1 MLVSPPFIAVETVMF
16 FGLGFLL
23 ALLVM
28 LAFMPAVHQRAVRL
42 TRRKYQPVPLEQK
55 EMHAEKDRIR
65 ADFAMSTRKLEH
77 DIDHMQRKA
86 AAHAI
91 EVARKSETIAQLKE
105 TLDARDTLIAELQA
119 QAKFAT
125 AGTASESELQALKID
140 NAAKTT
146 ALQTANARI
155 AALMSEI
162 ATLTAALD
170 KRIRVLDTQQ
180 HEIAML
186 TGQSDVLRMQ
196 LAALS
201 RPATPAPSP
210 ARVPAERAA
219 NGYARPNGNGH
230 ANAGG
235 REDGDVIRRALE
247 AIEANG
253 QGNGLGQ
260 PMPQSWVSAPSHGA
274 VPFGH

>member
-1 MLVSPPFIAVETVMF
+1 MLVSPPYIAVETVMF

-23 ALLVM
+23 ALLLM

-55 EMHAEKDRIR
+55 EMHAEKDRLR

-86 AAHAI
+86 AAHFTEI
-91 EVARKSETIAQLKE
+91 ARKSETIAQLRE
-105 TLDARDTLIAELQA
+105 TLDARDVLIAELQA

-125 AGTASESELQALKID
+125 AGNASESELQALKID
-140 NAAKTT
+140 NAAKTK
-146 ALQTANARI
+146 ALADANARI

-162 ATLTAALD
+162 AALTAALD
-170 KRIRVLDTQQ
+170 RRIRVYDTQQ

-186 TGQSDVLRMQ
+186 SGQSDVLRMQ
-196 LAALS
+196 LAALA

-210 ARVPAERAA
+210 ARVPAARAA
-219 NGYARPNGNGH
+219 NGHARPNGNGH

-235 REDGDVIRRALE
+235 HEDGDVIRRALE

-253 QGNGLGQ
+253 HGQ
-260 PMPQSWVSAPSHGA
+260 PMPQSWATAPSHGA
-274 VPFGH
+274 FPFGH

>member
-1 MLVSPPFIAVETVMF
+1 MFVSPPFIAVETVMF

-23 ALLVM
+23 AMLLM

-42 TRRKYQPVPLEQK
+42 TRRKYAPVPLEQK

-86 AAHAI
+86 AAHFTEI
-91 EVARKSETIAQLKE
+91 ARKSETIAQLRE
-105 TLDARDTLIAELQA
+105 TLDARDVLIAELQA
-119 QAKFAT
+119 QAPRIAT
-125 AGTASESELQALKID
+125 AVKTDDSELQALKID
-140 NAAKTT
+140 NAAKTK
-146 ALQTANARI
+146 ALADANARI
-155 AALMSEI
+155 TALMSEI
-162 ATLTAALD
+162 AALTAALD
-170 KRIRVLDTQQ
+170 KRIRVFDAQQ

-186 TGQSDVLRMQ
+186 SGQSDVLRMQ

-210 ARVPAERAA
+210 ARVQAERAG
-219 NGYARPNGNGH
+219 NGHAWPNGNGRH
-230 ANAGG
+230 DG
-235 REDGDVIRRALE
+235 EGDVIRRALE
-247 AIEANG
+247 AIEAN
-253 QGNGLGQ
+253 GQ